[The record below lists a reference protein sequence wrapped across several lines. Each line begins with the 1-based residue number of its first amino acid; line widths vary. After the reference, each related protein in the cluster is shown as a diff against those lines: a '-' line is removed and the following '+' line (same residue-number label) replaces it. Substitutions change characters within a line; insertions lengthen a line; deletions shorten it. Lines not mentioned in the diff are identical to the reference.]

1 MRLRLRVR
9 SHPLAV
15 PPIRAD
21 SPGAEGPG
29 GGGPGSG
36 LAGAEGHRQG
46 TTRSSAS
53 PSPPSERMQ
62 ESGRRASS
70 RQREP
75 PPSSFSPPSEHR
87 RASRH
92 GGQGEPPPSSP
103 PTEHRR
109 ASRRVGPPLLPLPLA
124 AGESVGGRGG
134 PQGGKNCGEG
144 GQGAPGDD
152 GVGRGRRPLRYRSLL
167 SSGDLGLGTP
177 PPPPPGALDGP
188 YDEEAAATVEKEEDD
203 RRARASP
210 PLRRAPPPPLDPPAC
225 WLVQQ
230 RDGTSGHEGLTLG
243 VEAPLPPSAGPGR
256 GGGVKLRLVHGS
268 GVGRRAAPPAPL
280 LHRAPLPAMP
290 PLDRGGASLD
300 QDPLPEVTLD
310 RGPLFMNT
318 ESAALHE
325 VEAMAAVP
333 HDSGGGGGGGHGQGG
348 HGGPAGGAGGW
359 GLGTEAVA
367 GGFGTAVVGGV
378 LVPPP
383 PLRIRITL
391 RRSVPGACGISGSV
405 GEGVHEQSLS

>member
-46 TTRSSAS
+46 TTRSS

-167 SSGDLGLGTP
+167 SSGDFGLGTP

-225 WLVQQ
+225 LLVQQ
-230 RDGTSGHEGLTLG
+230 RGGTKGRSSGGEELTLG
-243 VEAPLPPSAGPGR
+243 VEAPRPPSTGPGR
-256 GGGVKLRLVHGS
+256 GGGLKLRLVHGS

-280 LHRAPLPAMP
+280 LHPDPLLAMP
-290 PLDRGGASLD
+290 PLDCGGASLD
-300 QDPLPEVTLD
+300 HDPLPEVTLD

-325 VEAMAAVP
+325 VEAMGP
-333 HDSGGGGGGGHGQGG
+333 SDRGGGGGG
-348 HGGPAGGAGGW
+348 
-359 GLGTEAVA
+359 
-367 GGFGTAVVGGV
+367 FGTAAVGGV
-378 LVPPP
+378 PVPPP

-391 RRSVPGACGISGSV
+391 RRSAPSGNGGTLGSGGAGITGSV
-405 GEGVHEQSLS
+405 HAKSPS